1 MIERLKIVVLNDMFS
16 LLNERYFLAVI
27 SSSSKLAYWRKNF
40 SKVVKTTM
48 FIVLHKK

>member
-1 MIERLKIVVLNDMFS
+1 MIERLKFVVLNDMFS
-16 LLNERYFLAVI
+16 LLNDYFLAVF
-27 SSSSKLAYWRKNF
+27 SSSSKLAYWRKKI